1 MYDDE
6 MLDAMFYETLDFD
19 DDEVMQEWAEY
30 FRGDYDDDVPTD
42 MWYEDD
48 DALQM
53 GFDPYLGCYTDDC

>member
-30 FRGDYDDDVPTD
+30 FRGDYDDDAPDGYVV
-42 MWYEDD
+42 
-48 DALQM
+48 
-53 GFDPYLGCYTDDC
+53 